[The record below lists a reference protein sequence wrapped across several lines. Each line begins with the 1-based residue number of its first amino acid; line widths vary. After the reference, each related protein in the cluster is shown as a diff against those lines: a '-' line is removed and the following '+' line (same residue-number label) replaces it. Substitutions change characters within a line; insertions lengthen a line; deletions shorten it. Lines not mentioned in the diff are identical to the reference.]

1 MRGPRRSR
9 SQREFDR
16 SANDIY
22 EKGVKEYP
30 DFEQSL
36 SNFKMLGGLQPAVV
50 EAAMET
56 GEAAK
61 VLYELGKNPDEAAR
75 IMALPPTKMA
85 VAVAKIAVKPSSAP
99 AVSKAPPPIKSL
111 TAPAARSKPTR
122 PR

>member
-1 MRGPRRSR
+1 
-9 SQREFDR
+9 
-16 SANDIY
+16 
-22 EKGVKEYP
+22 
-30 DFEQSL
+30 
-36 SNFKMLGGLQPAVV
+36 MLGGLQPAVV

-111 TAPAARSKPTR
+111 NGSGGKVETDPSKMTMDEWEKKFPLPSGKRQIGRTALGRLSPV
-122 PR
+122 